1 MKPER
6 GRVEDRSSTAKTG
19 SVAQLV
25 LKFNPECSLSMGE
38 VPGSKPGRSNSSP
51 NFFISFFC
59 HSLFLILSSEIFL
72 ESPSALIHQ
81 SAFLTTF
88 YLPSSIPSSIF
99 LPTKPCLSLPNPYFQ
114 LLCVPLWKHDVLL
127 TSVFTLRFSFAF
139 EFESFHF
146 SKAL

>member
-6 GRVEDRSSTAKTG
+6 GGVEDRSSTAKTG

-51 NFFISFFC
+51 KFFSFFC

-81 SAFLTTF
+81 SPFLSLHSI
-88 YLPSSIPSSIF
+88 YLPQYPPQSSFPPSPASPSPTPTSNYFVFHYGNMMFFSRLFSRYVF
-99 LPTKPCLSLPNPYFQ
+99 LLLSSLR
-114 LLCVPLWKHDVLL
+114 
-127 TSVFTLRFSFAF
+127 VFISQ
-139 EFESFHF
+139 
-146 SKAL
+146 